1 MSANRAPAGKED
13 DDEEEAMAMVQKQT
27 WAQDVDEKS
36 VLAFTGRGD
45 THTDRHTGRR
55 KLSWWE
61 GIYESIH
68 LFMDTRM

>member
-13 DDEEEAMAMVQKQT
+13 DEEEEAMAMVQKQT

-45 THTDRHTGRR
+45 THTDRGVRA
-55 KLSWWE
+55 S
-61 GIYESIH
+61 
-68 LFMDTRM
+68 